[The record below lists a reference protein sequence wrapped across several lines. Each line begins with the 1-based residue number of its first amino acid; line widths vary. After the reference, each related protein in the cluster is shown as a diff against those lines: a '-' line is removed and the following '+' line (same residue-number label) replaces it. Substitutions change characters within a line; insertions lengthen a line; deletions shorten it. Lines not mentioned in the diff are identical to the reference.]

1 MVCTS
6 LGWSLLA
13 ADGHWPRDMGD
24 ISQPPDCMLYI
35 LFDVCGD
42 YFSTSRMC
50 STSCTSG
57 LYLRV
62 WGWVGRYAG
71 GGLVRVVRSFFR
83 PTRPQKRLGK
93 AQTPTRLVDCRKL
106 IALDLQAI
114 DACEIRFSAR
124 IIELLVYLSA
134 SDKVRAHRFF
144 VLSMPL

>member
-1 MVCTS
+1 
-6 LGWSLLA
+6 
-13 ADGHWPRDMGD
+13 
-24 ISQPPDCMLYI
+24 
-35 LFDVCGD
+35 
-42 YFSTSRMC
+42 
-50 STSCTSG
+50 
-57 LYLRV
+57 
-62 WGWVGRYAG
+62 VGRYAG

-114 DACEIRFSAR
+114 ALDLQAIDACEIRFSAR

-144 VLSMPL
+144 RALHALKIRVFRQRASSVNDLQG